1 MNVIFDMDGLMFD
14 TEKVFIKAWDYAGE
28 KIGIGK
34 AGYMV
39 YKTLGMSI
47 VASMR
52 FGKKSLVIGIIR
64 KNCVS
69 TQKNS

>member
-39 YKTLGMSI
+39 YKTLGMRIEGGYQKLLFRKSGNRAESKSSRKK
-47 VASMR
+47 VA
-52 FGKKSLVIGIIR
+52 
-64 KNCVS
+64 
-69 TQKNS
+69 

>member
-28 KIGIGK
+28 RIGIGK

-39 YKTLGMSI
+39 YKTLGIRNHMMYWLSI
-47 VASMR
+47 R
-52 FGKKSLVIGIIR
+52 LY
-64 KNCVS
+64 
-69 TQKNS
+69 

>member
-28 KIGIGK
+28 RIGIGK

-47 VASMR
+47 VASYEIW
-52 FGKKSLVIGIIR
+52 VIGIIR

-69 TQKNS
+69 TQKNF

>member
-1 MNVIFDMDGLMFD
+1 MPG
-14 TEKVFIKAWDYAGE
+14 K

-47 VASMR
+47 AAAYNVWEEE
-52 FGKKSLVIGIIR
+52 FGSRMKEYCK
-64 KNCVS
+64 
-69 TQKNS
+69 